1 LAISVEKREKIAGI
15 PAGMPILLPVFPL
28 EDGSFL
34 VRYLKLSAVAP
45 GSQPVAPSPQDLNP
59 ILVRVKSAQE
69 VLPFDSFYPG
79 LVQVTLNGTVAA
91 SKNQVVVLLNAIT
104 DDEKLNRPQTEP
116 HPFLAF
122 FDLDG
127 RMKKIRPLNVSAA
140 VSAMGIFGNGEIL
153 IATSTTAG
161 GNSLRKHLCLYD
173 ADARFEKEFYQD
185 NPYILKKGDPSAALD
200 TVSEVFSYGDNL
212 LAFRRT
218 NSSVTLSE
226 LVPSGVARE
235 WTIKL
240 PKEMEPLQLIPSSGP
255 HWLIS
260 YTRSGQEDR
269 GSRRVEGVFEFDK
282 ETGELTTKFTSTSP
296 AIFTEIVRWQNNEI
310 SGLMN
315 DPGDYSYQLA
325 QARVGGQ

>member
-1 LAISVEKREKIAGI
+1 
-15 PAGMPILLPVFPL
+15 
-28 EDGSFL
+28 
-34 VRYLKLSAVAP
+34 
-45 GSQPVAPSPQDLNP
+45 
-59 ILVRVKSAQE
+59 
-69 VLPFDSFYPG
+69 
-79 LVQVTLNGTVAA
+79 
-91 SKNQVVVLLNAIT
+91 
-104 DDEKLNRPQTEP
+104 
-116 HPFLAF
+116 
-122 FDLDG
+122 
-127 RMKKIRPLNVSAA
+127 
-140 VSAMGIFGNGEIL
+140 
-153 IATSTTAG
+153 
-161 GNSLRKHLCLYD
+161 
-173 ADARFEKEFYQD
+173 
-185 NPYILKKGDPSAALD
+185 
-200 TVSEVFSYGDNL
+200 
-212 LAFRRT
+212 
-218 NSSVTLSE
+218 